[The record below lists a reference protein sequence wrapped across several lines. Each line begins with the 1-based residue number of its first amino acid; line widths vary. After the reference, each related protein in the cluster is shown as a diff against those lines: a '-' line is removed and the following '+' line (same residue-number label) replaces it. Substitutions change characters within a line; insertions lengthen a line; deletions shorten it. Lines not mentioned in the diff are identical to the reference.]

1 MGSSASRRAGP
12 FLVVKRETPVSH
24 LYGPETPCQTRYLH
38 GVGAPGTVY
47 VFPGNKFFLVEEE
60 EREVGVQ
67 KRKRKKRKNH
77 LQPERSGSEVKA
89 LSPGQNGDSGP
100 EAIPGGAQK
109 LSVVV
114 LGAAAA
120 PNSQEPSGWEHPPS
134 SSPTQSRKKRHRKR
148 TPRVRGENTESA
160 GSPLEDLSQGGPSSG
175 RAWVPAPQASPA
187 DGAPA
192 LKRKRKLG
200 APLVN
205 GSGPPTLAWPP
216 PGQESPPVS
225 PADRGD
231 CPAAPPPGRRLKKR
245 KGEPSSIDLHDLS
258 TQKTAIFKKRKRMKD
273 MLNLNLVEHNQV
285 LESEVKLVQALVRRP
300 GSGLE
305 GGRSDLWPTEQSC
318 FITVFTDK
326 EISR

>member
-1 MGSSASRRAGP
+1 M
-12 FLVVKRETPVSH
+12 
-24 LYGPETPCQTRYLH
+24 
-38 GVGAPGTVY
+38 
-47 VFPGNKFFLVEEE
+47 
-60 EREVGVQ
+60 
-67 KRKRKKRKNH
+67 
-77 LQPERSGSEVKA
+77 
-89 LSPGQNGDSGP
+89 
-100 EAIPGGAQK
+100 
-109 LSVVV
+109 
-114 LGAAAA
+114 
-120 PNSQEPSGWEHPPS
+120 
-134 SSPTQSRKKRHRKR
+134 
-148 TPRVRGENTESA
+148 
-160 GSPLEDLSQGGPSSG
+160 
-175 RAWVPAPQASPA
+175 
-187 DGAPA
+187 
-192 LKRKRKLG
+192 
-200 APLVN
+200 
-205 GSGPPTLAWPP
+205 
-216 PGQESPPVS
+216 S